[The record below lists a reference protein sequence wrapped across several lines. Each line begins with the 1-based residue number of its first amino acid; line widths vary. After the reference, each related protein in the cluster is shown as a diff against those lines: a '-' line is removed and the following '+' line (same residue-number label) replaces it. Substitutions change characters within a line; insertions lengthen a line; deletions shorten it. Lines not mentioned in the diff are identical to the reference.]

1 MPSQLEIAEHL
12 GISQQAAGQICAAL
26 GIEWQTTSLDTIRLR
41 YIHHLREVAAG
52 RQAEGGINL
61 ATERA
66 ALARA
71 QRLRIEMDL
80 AQRRGELAPVGAMEM
95 VLAKVGVKVGKI
107 LDTIPPQIRRRVPG
121 IPAEVI
127 EAIDS
132 DIAKCR
138 NMAAAM
144 TLDDLDKEDD
154 DEVGDDDVDAAP
166 ES

>member
-1 MPSQLEIAEHL
+1 MTTQLEIAKHL
-12 GISQQAAGQICAAL
+12 GISQQAAGQVCAAL
-26 GIEWQTTSLDTIRLR
+26 GIEWQTTSLDVVRLR
-41 YIHHLREVAAG
+41 YIEHLREVAAG
-52 RQAEGGINL
+52 RKAEGGINL

-107 LDTIPPQIRRRVPG
+107 LETIPAQIRRRVPG

-127 EAIDS
+127 EAIDG
-132 DIAKCR
+132 DIAKCQ
-138 NMAAAM
+138 NMAASM
-144 TLDDLDKEDD
+144 TLADLEKEDD
-154 DEVGDDDVDAAP
+154 DEQGDDAA
-166 ES
+166 EVSED

>member
-1 MPSQLEIAEHL
+1 MISQQEIAIHL
-12 GISQQAAGQICAAL
+12 GISQQGVSQMCAAL
-26 GIEWQTTSLDTIRLR
+26 AINWQTASLDDIRLK
-41 YIHHLREVAAG
+41 YIAHLREVAAG
-52 RQAEGGINL
+52 RKAEGGINL

-71 QRLRIEMDL
+71 QRLRIEMDI

-95 VLAKVGVKVGKI
+95 VLARVGVKVGKI
-107 LDTIPPQIRRRVPG
+107 LDTIPPQIRRRVPD

-144 TLDDLDKEDD
+144 TLADLERDDD
-154 DEVGDDDVDAAP
+154 DEQEDEQEPP
-166 ES
+166 ED